1 MRVVACEQ
9 RIKRDRRERKEK
21 KSDSFSPSSK
31 PETGKRERSPK
42 KGREDD
48 LERGPVSDTS
58 SEIPKV
64 KEHESGSE
72 DSGKESEKDQ
82 WLDATLRV
90 MAGLRGDAFQRAN
103 KDLGVQTL
111 SAPGGLRKLIQEIKR
126 MVFPLGTL
134 EAQALF
140 RSGQAQYGPLSRQ
153 AGESVV
159 SYISRRR
166 RWWELMQQ
174 LDPRI
179 SLSDGLRAEPMLELS
194 GLTKDQQLMIKACA
208 GGDNSFEG
216 FAKILIEH
224 HGNIHLRDNRIL
236 APFGKGKVLNIQ
248 FPLWPPGVLHVF
260 PCIITCIAVEATDDF
275 AGAFVEW
282 KRFLMVAELHRS

>member
-72 DSGKESEKDQ
+72 DSGKESEKEMVGCY
-82 WLDATLRV
+82 LA
-90 MAGLRGDAFQRAN
+90 

-126 MVFPLGTL
+126 MVFPLRTL

-282 KRFLMVAELHRS
+282 KSFSW

>member
-1 MRVVACEQ
+1 MTKNGVFIYSGTPESLHEWEFRTELRIVACEQ

-21 KSDSFSPSSK
+21 KSDSFSSSSK

-72 DSGKESEKDQ
+72 DSDKESEKDQ

-90 MAGLRGDAFQRAN
+90 MEGLRGDAFQRA

-111 SAPGGLRKLIQEIKR
+111 SAPGGLRKLTQEIKR

-134 EAQALF
+134 AAQALF

-159 SYISRRR
+159 SCISRRR
-166 RWWELMQQ
+166 MWWELMQQ

-179 SLSDGLRAEPMLELS
+179 SLSDGLRAELMLELS
-194 GLTKDQQLMIKACA
+194 GLTKIS
-208 GGDNSFEG
+208 NS
-216 FAKILIEH
+216 
-224 HGNIHLRDNRIL
+224 
-236 APFGKGKVLNIQ
+236 
-248 FPLWPPGVLHVF
+248 
-260 PCIITCIAVEATDDF
+260 
-275 AGAFVEW
+275 
-282 KRFLMVAELHRS
+282 